1 MKWKLTLGFSF
12 LLIAFASS
20 LAVAGEGRGFVSLF
34 DGKSLDGWMLVGGS
48 GRGYIVQDG
57 LLICPADGGGN
68 LLSEKEYTD
77 FLLRF
82 EFRLD
87 KAGNNG
93 VALRTPSRGHVATQ
107 GMECQILDDAD
118 PRYAHLKPAQ
128 YCGSIYGVVPAR
140 RGAVKPAGEWNRME
154 IFVQGRRIIVKINGQ
169 TVVNVD
175 LNSIHDPDLL
185 TSHPG
190 LLRDRGHIGFLGHGP
205 STVAFRNIYIKDLS
219 TPERDNA
226 PPPGF
231 KALFNG
237 RDLTGWRGF
246 VADPPKRATMSK
258 VELAVAQS
266 KADQQMRQHWRVE
279 EGVLTYDGKGSNLC
293 TQRDYADFELLVDWK
308 IEPGGDSGIYLR
320 GSPQVQIW
328 DHPDGSGGLYNN
340 QKNPSKP
347 AYKADRPPGEWNRFR
362 ILMLG
367 EKVTVFLNGE
377 LVVHNVIM
385 ENYWE
390 RDKPIYPTGPI
401 ELQHHGNRLQF
412 KNIYIRE
419 ITRPRR
425 EGKECS
431 SA

>member
-1 MKWKLTLGFSF
+1 MKRKFTSGLF
-12 LLIAFASS
+12 LLTALIVFAPS
-20 LAVAGEGRGFVSLF
+20 LAVAKETGGFVPLF
-34 DGKSLDGWMLVGGS
+34 DGKSLDGWRLVGSS

-57 LLICPADGGGN
+57 LLLCPADGGGN
-68 LLSEKEYTD
+68 LLTEKEYSD
-77 FLLRF
+77 FILRF

-93 VALRTPSRGHVATQ
+93 VALRAPSRGHVATQ
-107 GMECQILDDAD
+107 GMECQILDDED
-118 PRYAHLKPAQ
+118 PRYANLKPAQ

-140 RGAVKPAGEWNRME
+140 RGSVKPAGEWNQME
-154 IFVQGRRIIVKINGQ
+154 IAVQGRRINVKINGK

-175 LNSIHDPDLL
+175 LNTIHDPDLL
-185 TSHPG
+185 ASHPG

-219 TPERDNA
+219 RPERDNT

-237 RDLTGWRGF
+237 RDLTGWKGL
-246 VADPPKRATMSK
+246 VADPPKRAAMSRT
-258 VELAVAQS
+258 ELAAAQS
-266 KADQQMRQHWRVE
+266 VADRQMREHWHVE
-279 EGVLTYDGKGSNLC
+279 DGALTYDGKGNNLC
-293 TQRDYADFELLVDWK
+293 TQKDYADFELLVDWK

-320 GSPQVQIW
+320 GCPQVQIW
-328 DHPDGSGGLYNN
+328 DRPEGSGGLYNN
-340 QKNPSKP
+340 QKNPNKP

-377 LVVHNVIM
+377 LVVHNVTM

-419 ITRPRR
+419 ITRP
-425 EGKECS
+425 
-431 SA
+431 